1 MRGSDP
7 YPGGI
12 IADEMGLG
20 KTVQIAAF
28 LGALK
33 HRSLLLNWL
42 LNDSHQAKP
51 LFLEPFYIL
60 FRTSENLRLVTP

>member
-33 HRSLLLNWL
+33 HRSPLLNWL
-42 LNDSHQAKP
+42 SNDSHLAKP
-51 LFLEPFYIL
+51 LSLAPFYIL
-60 FRTSENLRLVTP
+60 FCTSESLWLFTP